1 MSTIHATSCA
11 DAAQD
16 DGHGVKPP
24 AGTEADSWQHDEFG
38 DYRIVYRTSRI
49 VGGRPDIRV
58 QPTAIQLGD
67 GSIDNGDVIEG
78 PCVHV
83 DGVGGVPLTVEQAR
97 RLAAGIMAAADSLA
111 AICPDPADPLD
122 GVSMVQLLDE
132 LARRVREAEAR

>member
-78 PCVHV
+78 PVVHV
-83 DGVGGVPLTVEQAR
+83 DGVSGDPLTVDQSR
-97 RLAAGIMAAADSLA
+97 RLSAAILAAANELDR
-111 AICPDPADPLD
+111 INGRPLFGLCD
-122 GVSMVQLLDE
+122 DCG
-132 LARRVREAEAR
+132 AEHWRGECQPLSSVE